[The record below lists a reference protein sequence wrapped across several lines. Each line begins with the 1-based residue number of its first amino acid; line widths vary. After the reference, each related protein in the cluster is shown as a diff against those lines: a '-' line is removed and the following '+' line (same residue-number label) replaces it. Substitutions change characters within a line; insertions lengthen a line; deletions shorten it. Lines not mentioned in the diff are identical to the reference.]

1 MNAEHYDPQDQQ
13 ISLGHFSLDI
23 TGLINDAGKK
33 HCKFLS
39 VSPDGAYIAIS
50 FLEEK
55 FDEHDK
61 PRKPMNPD
69 CRIFEVKN
77 KKFDYNCTRIKFQ
90 GRAVFLN
97 RKDK

>member
-13 ISLGHFSLDI
+13 ISLDHFSLDI

-39 VSPDGAYIAIS
+39 VSPDRAYIAIS
-50 FLEEK
+50 FLEKK

-69 CRIFEVKN
+69 CLIFEVKN
-77 KKFDYNCTRIKFQ
+77 KKFDYSCTRIVSRSSCIFE
-90 GRAVFLN
+90 
-97 RKDK
+97 